1 MCGIAGMIDLS
12 GLRRPVE
19 QARVRAMAQAIVHRG
34 PDDDGFFFAPGIGFA
49 NRRLS
54 IVGLA
59 DGKQPLANE
68 DKSIHA
74 VFNGEFYDY
83 PELKAELE
91 GRGHTFRTHCDTE
104 LIPHLW
110 EDYQDR
116 LVDRLQGQFA
126 FAVFDSRNNRVV
138 LARDQFGICPLYWAR
153 VRHGDGEWLLFGS
166 EIKAILSSGM
176 IVPRPNRRGISG
188 FFTFFSMPGPLTVFE
203 NIQALRPG
211 QILDIRLPD
220 NRPAL
225 VERRSYFDLEYPEQG
240 KERIGSIPELAD
252 EFEKVLYDSVQRRL
266 RADVPVVSYLSG
278 GVDSGI
284 VVAMACKALGRPI
297 PSFTIRITD
306 PALDETSRAME
317 TARHVGCD
325 PYVVDFGAGEAM
337 KTYPDL
343 VTAAE
348 SPVID
353 TSCAALLMLS
363 RAVHDRGY
371 KVVLT
376 GEGSDEWLA
385 GYPWHKIHKMT
396 RFMDLLPGMPLSH
409 KLRDAAM
416 ILGGGPRYPESQ
428 RASIRASVGG
438 HNGWLDFYGIVGLS
452 KLRLFSPELL
462 ELALDHNPYQDLEL
476 PTAKLNTYHPL
487 NRELYLSGRAHL
499 VGLLLNAKGDRIA
512 MHNSVEARYP
522 FLDEKVF
529 RFLADIHPKY
539 KLRRT
544 TEKYLLRVMAERWLP
559 KNIAWRQKAMFRA
572 PFDSLY
578 LENVPTFVEQLL
590 SEESLRKTGYFE
602 PSKVAHWREKYKSL
616 GRFNATRLSVEM
628 GLIGVVS
635 TQLWHHTYVD
645 PSLCELPGWQ
655 APIIS

>member
-34 PDDDGFFFAPGIGFA
+34 PDEDGFFFAPGIGFA

-68 DKSIHA
+68 DNTVHS

-110 EDYQDR
+110 EDYQDN
-116 LVDRLQGQFA
+116 LVDRLKGQFA

-138 LARDQFGICPLYWAR
+138 LARDHFGICPLYWAR

-166 EIKAILSSGM
+166 EIKAILASGM
-176 IVPRPNRRGISG
+176 ITPRADKRGISG
-188 FFTFFSMPGPLTVFE
+188 FFTFFSMPGPLSCFE
-203 NIQALRPG
+203 NIHSLRPG

-220 NRPAL
+220 NRPAI
-225 VERRSYFDLEYPEQG
+225 VDRRSYYDLEYPEQG
-240 KERIGSIPELAD
+240 KERIGSIPDLAD
-252 EFEKVLYDSVQRRL
+252 EFEKVLYASVERRL

-284 VVAMACKALGRPI
+284 VVAMASKAMGRPI

-325 PYVVDFGAGEAM
+325 PFVVDFGPNEAM
-337 KTYPDL
+337 NTYPQL

-363 RAVHDRGY
+363 KAVHDRGY

-416 ILGGGPRYPESQ
+416 ILGGGPRYPASQ
-428 RASIRASVGG
+428 RASIRQSVGG

-452 KLRLFSPELL
+452 KLRLFAPDML

-476 PTAKLNTYHPL
+476 PTAKMNTYHPL

-522 FLDEKVF
+522 FLDEQVF
-529 RFLADIHPKY
+529 RFIADIHPKY

-578 LENVPTFVEQLL
+578 LENAPPFVEQLL
-590 SEESLRKTGYFE
+590 SEESIKKSGYFE
-602 PSKVAHWREKYKSL
+602 HTKVQHWREKYKSL
-616 GRFNATRLSVEM
+616 GRFNPARLSVEM

-635 TQLWHHTYVD
+635 TQLWHHTYINA
-645 PSLCELPGWQ
+645 SLCELPGWQ
-655 APIIS
+655 APKIA

>member
-1 MCGIAGMIDLS
+1 MCGIAGMVDIS
-12 GLRRPVE
+12 GLRRPVD

-68 DKSIHA
+68 DGTVNC

-83 PELKAELE
+83 PELKAELV
-91 GRGHTFRTHCDTE
+91 GRGHSFRTHCDTE

-110 EDYQDR
+110 EDHQDR
-116 LVDRLQGQFA
+116 LVDRLHGQFA
-126 FAVFDSRNNRVV
+126 FAVHDSRNQRVL
-138 LARDQFGICPLYWAR
+138 LARDPFGICPLYWAR
-153 VRHGDGEWLLFGS
+153 VRHGEGEWLLFGS
-166 EIKAILSSGM
+166 EIKAILASGM
-176 IVPRPNRRGISG
+176 ITPRPDRRGISS
-188 FFTFFSMPGPLTVFE
+188 FFTFFSMPGPLSCFE
-203 NIQALRPG
+203 NIHALRPG
-211 QILDIRLPD
+211 QVLDIRLPD
-220 NRPAL
+220 GRPA
-225 VERRSYFDLEYPEQG
+225 VVDRRSYFDLEYPAHGQ
-240 KERIGSIPELAD
+240 ERIGSVPALAD
-252 EFEKVLYDSVQRRL
+252 EFEKVLYDAVQRRL

-284 VVAMACKALGRPI
+284 VVAMASKALGRPI

-325 PYVVDFGAGEAM
+325 PYVVDFGPQEAL
-337 KTYPDL
+337 KAYPEL
-343 VTAAE
+343 ITAAE

-396 RFMDLLPGMPLSH
+396 RFMDLIPGMPMSH
-409 KLRDAAM
+409 KLRDLVM
-416 ILGGGPRYPESQ
+416 FLGRGPRYPVSQ
-428 RASIRASVGG
+428 RRSIRDSVGG
-438 HNGWLDFYGIVGLS
+438 HNGWLDMYGIVSMS
-452 KLRLFSPELL
+452 KLRLFSPDML
-462 ELALDHNPYQDLEL
+462 ELAVSHNPYQDLEL
-476 PTAKLNTYHPL
+476 PTEKLRTYHPL
-487 NRELYLSGRAHL
+487 NRELYLSGRAHM

-522 FLDEKVF
+522 FLDEQVF
-529 RFLADIHPKY
+529 KFIASIHPRY

-559 KNIAWRQKAMFRA
+559 KDIAWRQKAMFRA

-578 LENVPTFVEQLL
+578 LENAPRFVEQLL
-590 SEESLRKTGYFE
+590 SDESLRKTGYFE
-602 PSKVAHWREKYKSL
+602 PSKVQHWREHYKNL
-616 GRFNATRLSVEM
+616 GRLNPARLSVEM
-628 GLIGVVS
+628 GLVGVVS
-635 TQLWHHTYVD
+635 TQLWHHTYID
-645 PSLCELPGWQ
+645 SSLCDLPGWK
-655 APIIS
+655 APVVA

>member
-34 PDDDGFFFAPGIGFA
+34 PDEDGFFFAPGIGFA

-68 DKSIHA
+68 DNTVHS

-110 EDYQDR
+110 EDYQDN
-116 LVDRLQGQFA
+116 LVDRLKGQFA

-138 LARDQFGICPLYWAR
+138 LARDHFGICPLYWAR

-166 EIKAILSSGM
+166 EIKAILASGM
-176 IVPRPNRRGISG
+176 ITPRPDKRGISG
-188 FFTFFSMPGPLTVFE
+188 FFTFFSMPGPLSCFE
-203 NIQALRPG
+203 NIHSLRPG

-220 NRPAL
+220 NRPAI
-225 VERRSYFDLEYPEQG
+225 VDRRSYYDLEYPEQG
-240 KERIGSIPELAD
+240 KERIGSIPDLAD
-252 EFEKVLYDSVQRRL
+252 EFEKVLYASVERRL

-284 VVAMACKALGRPI
+284 VVAMASKAMGRPI

-325 PYVVDFGAGEAM
+325 PFVVDFGPNEAM
-337 KTYPDL
+337 NTYPQL

-363 RAVHDRGY
+363 KAVHDRGY

-416 ILGGGPRYPESQ
+416 ILGGGPRYPASQ
-428 RASIRASVGG
+428 RASIRQSVGG

-452 KLRLFSPELL
+452 KLRLFAPDML

-476 PTAKLNTYHPL
+476 PTAKMNTYHPL

-522 FLDEKVF
+522 FLDERVF
-529 RFLADIHPKY
+529 RFIADIHPKY

-578 LENVPTFVEQLL
+578 LENAPPFVEQLL
-590 SEESLRKTGYFE
+590 SEESIKKSGYFE
-602 PSKVAHWREKYKSL
+602 HTKVQHWREKYKSL
-616 GRFNATRLSVEM
+616 GRFNPARLSVEM

-635 TQLWHHTYVD
+635 TQLWHHTYINA
-645 PSLCELPGWQ
+645 SLCELPGWQ
-655 APIIS
+655 APKIA

>member
-34 PDDDGFFFAPGIGFA
+34 PDEDGFFFAPGIGFA

-68 DKSIHA
+68 DNTVHS

-110 EDYQDR
+110 EDYQDN
-116 LVDRLQGQFA
+116 LVDRLKGQFA

-138 LARDQFGICPLYWAR
+138 LARDHFGICPLYWAR

-166 EIKAILSSGM
+166 EIKAILASGM
-176 IVPRPNRRGISG
+176 ITPRPDKRGISG
-188 FFTFFSMPGPLTVFE
+188 FFTFFSMPGPLSCFE
-203 NIQALRPG
+203 NIHSLRPG

-220 NRPAL
+220 NRPAI
-225 VERRSYFDLEYPEQG
+225 VDRRSYYDLEYPEQG
-240 KERIGSIPELAD
+240 KERIGSIPDLAD
-252 EFEKVLYDSVQRRL
+252 EFEKVLYASVERRL

-284 VVAMACKALGRPI
+284 VVAMASKAMGRPI

-325 PYVVDFGAGEAM
+325 PFVVDFGPNEAM
-337 KTYPDL
+337 NTYPQL

-363 RAVHDRGY
+363 KAVHDRGY

-416 ILGGGPRYPESQ
+416 ILGGGPRYPASQ
-428 RASIRASVGG
+428 RASIRQSVGG

-452 KLRLFSPELL
+452 KLRLFAPDML

-476 PTAKLNTYHPL
+476 PTAKMNTYHPL

-522 FLDEKVF
+522 FLDEQVF
-529 RFLADIHPKY
+529 RFIADIHPKY

-578 LENVPTFVEQLL
+578 LENAPPFVEQLL
-590 SEESLRKTGYFE
+590 SEESIKKSGYFE
-602 PSKVAHWREKYKSL
+602 HTKVQHWREKYKSL
-616 GRFNATRLSVEM
+616 GRFNPARLSVEM

-635 TQLWHHTYVD
+635 TQLWHHTYIN

-655 APIIS
+655 APKIA